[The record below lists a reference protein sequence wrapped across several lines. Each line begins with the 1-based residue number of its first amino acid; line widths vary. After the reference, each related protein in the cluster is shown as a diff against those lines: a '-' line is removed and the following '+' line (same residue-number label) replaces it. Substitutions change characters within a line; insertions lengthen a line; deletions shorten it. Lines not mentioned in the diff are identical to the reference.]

1 MAFQQI
7 FDASDMHFGS
17 EGDLSLNQKRNSV
30 SPTVTTTDNV
40 TGCFDCNICFDSSRE
55 PVVTLCGHLYCWPC
69 IYKWLQV
76 QSPSAEADEQP
87 KCPVCKAYISS
98 SSLVPLYGRGSSSSE
113 PEPKKPQI
121 DTGIPNRPPALG
133 TNAIVS
139 APTSMISDSSQQ
151 QHPQH
156 QTFHHQQYFPHPI
169 GNYTS
174 LAPTLDGTIT
184 TGFSSPTVNMVGELV
199 FATMFRPSDTSLFA
213 YPHSNS
219 YSLHGN
225 SSPRLRSQEM
235 QLDKSLN
242 RVTIF
247 LFCCFALCLILF

>member
-1 MAFQQI
+1 MAFQQT
-7 FDASDMHFGS
+7 FDASDTHFGS
-17 EGDLSLNQKRNSV
+17 EGDLSLNQKLNSV
-30 SPTVTTTDNV
+30 SPTVTNTENLP
-40 TGCFDCNICFDSSRE
+40 GCFECNICFDSCHE

-76 QSPSAEADEQP
+76 QTPALEAVEQQ

-98 SSLVPLYGRGSSSSE
+98 SALVPLYGRGSSSSN
-113 PEPKKPQI
+113 PEPRKPQI
-121 DTGIPNRPPALG
+121 DTVIPNRPPALG
-133 TNAIVS
+133 TNALVPAS
-139 APTSMISDSSQQ
+139 TSMIPDSNQQ

-156 QTFHHQQYFPHPI
+156 EAFHHQQYFPHPI

-174 LAPTLDGTIT
+174 MTPTLGGTIA

-199 FATMFRPSDTSLFA
+199 FATMFRASDPSLFA

-219 YSLHGN
+219 YYLHGN

-235 QLDKSLN
+235 QLDRSLN